1 MKKYNDDYF
10 SVIDKR
16 TGKKLL
22 DCGEEADA
30 LAMVA
35 FDPQNRTYTR
45 NKFLM
50 GPVVDVEIPKAL
62 PTSNLSEPVYEK
74 IKQEY
79 LDSMYPDIPED
90 GSPLVLSEGEWDDPI
105 PDGVDPWN
113 LRPRQPMQPVKKLP
127 KGEGEPVIV

>member
-16 TGKKLL
+16 TGKKIL

-30 LAMVA
+30 LAMVS

-50 GPVVDVEIPKAL
+50 GPVVNVEIPKAL
-62 PTSNLSEPVYEK
+62 PTSNIVESK
-74 IKQEY
+74 
-79 LDSMYPDIPED
+79 
-90 GSPLVLSEGEWDDPI
+90 WDDPI

-113 LRPRQPMQPVKKLP
+113 LRPRQPMQPVKKLS

>member
-1 MKKYNDDYF
+1 MKKYNEDYF

-16 TGKKLL
+16 TGKKIV
-22 DCGEEADA
+22 DCGDEADA
-30 LAMVA
+30 LAMVSM
-35 FDPQNRTYTR
+35 DPQNRTYTC

-62 PTSNLSEPVYEK
+62 PTSNVVESK
-74 IKQEY
+74 
-79 LDSMYPDIPED
+79 
-90 GSPLVLSEGEWDDPI
+90 WDDPI